1 MSADPGILFNCPGKL
16 SEFQVER
23 KKQGAIR
30 RDSEVSLSKQLNPK
44 KASLRKITHLSGW
57 NAFFVRHVCMLH
69 ASSLQGSLMAG
80 IQGSPSKN

>member
-23 KKQGAIR
+23 KTQGAIR

-44 KASLRKITHLSGW
+44 RQASEK
-57 NAFFVRHVCMLH
+57 
-69 ASSLQGSLMAG
+69 
-80 IQGSPSKN
+80 